1 MKKILSI
8 LSILPCI
15 AMAELVP
22 TDGVISSDFV
32 QSGNQT
38 GTNAIANQLNIA
50 SGSEL
55 LVTGDLEIA
64 NDTDP
69 VNNLGYIMVSEGA
82 SLTINSA
89 NATPGANKAWSSNI
103 GNLVVSGKLYS
114 IVGNS
119 AGLHLASTTAKA
131 LTNITLESTGLIY
144 LEKGRL
150 GFNNYYTNITLN
162 ASVSKND
169 KNEWQTGL
177 ITNLIHQSRGGGA
190 RYAIEINA
198 KDAFCKDDGSATDVS
213 TWTNSDLILDFSNAD
228 GMTDLGTVYFRGKT
242 TLKVIMSA
250 TPDTFTINKLARYSS
265 GDGAVE
271 ATLAFENFA
280 NNLVKIND
288 FDETRLTDDGIYTFE
303 AGTDTITITITAT
316 NGDISSANGE
326 WYVANG
332 FLNNTAFG
340 ASVPEPA
347 EWAMILGSLAL
358 GLAIYK
364 RRK

>member
-50 SGSEL
+50 SGAEL

-64 NDTDP
+64 NDTNP
-69 VNNLGYIMVSEGA
+69 VNNLGYILVSEGA
-82 SLTINSA
+82 SFTINSPNTA
-89 NATPGANKAWSSNI
+89 PSQNKGWSSNM

-114 IVGNS
+114 IVGNVY
-119 AGLHLASTTAKA
+119 GLHLASTTSKA
-131 LTNITLESTGLIY
+131 LTDITLESTGLIH
-144 LEKGRL
+144 LTNGRL
-150 GFNNYYTNITLN
+150 GFNNYYTKITLN

-177 ITNLIHQSRGGGA
+177 ITNVIQQSRGAYG
-190 RYAIEINA
+190 RYAITINA
-198 KDAFCKDDGSATDVS
+198 KDAFCKDDGSATDV
-213 TWTNSDLILDFSNAD
+213 TMWTGSNLTLDFSNAD
-228 GMTDLGTVYFRGKT
+228 GMTDLGTVYFRDGT
-242 TLKVIMSA
+242 ALNVIMSA
-250 TPDTFTINKLARYSS
+250 TPDTFTINKLSRYAAN
-265 GDGAVE
+265 DGALS

-340 ASVPEPA
+340 ANVPEPA